1 MERGG
6 FYMEKRE
13 YVGSREMSA
22 GEADQWATQYEGTGS
37 NRRKIKYTW
46 GNEAWKVLRVQGA
59 K

>member
-1 MERGG
+1 
-6 FYMEKRE
+6 MEKRE

-59 K
+59 KQFK